1 MGNHLAIEV
10 TPGRLPM
17 QAKKNPLCRACAFIK
32 VVQTKTVEAIQVV
45 EVVGVEPIPR
55 EAGKALLR
63 CAKNFHGFIS

>member
-1 MGNHLAIEV
+1 
-10 TPGRLPM
+10 
-17 QAKKNPLCRACAFIK
+17 
-32 VVQTKTVEAIQVV
+32 VQTKTVEAIQVV